1 MKGKLEEQSM
11 EELGRNLKDTKEEI
25 RKERF
30 KSVTSKVDNPK
41 KINELK
47 KHIARILTIKREY
60 ALGIRE
66 KKAAR

>member
-41 KINELK
+41 KVSQLK
-47 KHIARILTIKREY
+47 KQIARILTLKREY
-60 ALGIRE
+60 DLGKRTP
-66 KKAAR
+66 KG